1 MNLKAYSKQIR
12 RCRGENGGVSA
23 VCTKD
28 GYDVCY
34 ICAHLSV
41 ARPYNKHRK
50 NPPIH
55 YIIFTNPI
63 VKIPSPKKT
72 AIVAVFFTI

>member
-1 MNLKAYSKQIR
+1 MKLKEGKKAADL
-12 RCRGENGGVSA
+12 GVNA
-23 VCTKD
+23 RACAKCTK
-28 GYDVCY
+28 GYAKICKV
-34 ICAHLSV
+34 CAHLIV
-41 ARPYNKHRK
+41 APTYNKHRK

-72 AIVAVFFTI
+72 AIVAVFFSV